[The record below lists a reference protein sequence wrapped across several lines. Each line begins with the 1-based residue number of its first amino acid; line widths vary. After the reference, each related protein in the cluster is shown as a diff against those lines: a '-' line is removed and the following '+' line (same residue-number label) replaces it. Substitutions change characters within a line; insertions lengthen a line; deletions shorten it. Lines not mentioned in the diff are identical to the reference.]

1 MLIAQIPVDGLQLF
15 GWLGCAG
22 AVLWILNLG
31 RSFMAGFKET
41 PPPNETYVRK
51 EQFKDQ
57 QDRLK
62 ELKDD
67 LKSLRGEVQDLAKE
81 LREATSNLPSRI
93 FAMLRNSGDI
103 RGK

>member
-1 MLIAQIPVDGLQLF
+1 
-15 GWLGCAG
+15 
-22 AVLWILNLG
+22 
-31 RSFMAGFKET
+31 MAGFKET